1 MRKKS
6 LLSFFF
12 FFFFFFLSF
21 AITALSASN
30 IDILVFSPHP
40 DDAVLCCG
48 GTIAKALKTKK
59 KVKVVFVTNGDAYSR
74 AAAYLAKKKEKKLL
88 PADYINL
95 GIILQKEALRAQRK
109 LGLKKKDIIFLSYPD
124 KGPRF
129 IWEEKSKGNYYSAVT
144 NRAFSPYRRTYHR
157 AKKGYNK
164 RNLLLDIEEILKK
177 FHPRKIYTP
186 LLLDIYPDHNSTT
199 KFALLALD
207 EPRKKDTVNY
217 YSQIGI

>member
-6 LLSFFF
+6 LLSF

-109 LGLKKKDIIFLSYPD
+109 LGLKKKDIISLSYPD
-124 KGPRF
+124 KGRGLF
-129 IWEEKSKGNYYSAVT
+129 GKRRVKGTIIQQLLTGHFLLTAGLIT
-144 NRAFSPYRRTYHR
+144 GQ
-157 AKKGYNK
+157 KKVII
-164 RNLLLDIEEILKK
+164 REIYFWILRK
-177 FHPRKIYTP
+177 F
-186 LLLDIYPDHNSTT
+186 
-199 KFALLALD
+199 
-207 EPRKKDTVNY
+207 
-217 YSQIGI
+217 